1 MLLGDSHKDVL
12 IPETANCRM
21 ASISDI
27 LRLTEAVPS
36 HPLLSLHVPLLT
48 MKLTLKRQLR
58 PRPFSSVLGFL
69 DLKTGV
75 TVVVLFAVRT
85 ALLHPNSP

>member
-1 MLLGDSHKDVL
+1 
-12 IPETANCRM
+12 
-21 ASISDI
+21 
-27 LRLTEAVPS
+27 
-36 HPLLSLHVPLLT
+36 

-75 TVVVLFAVRT
+75 TVVVLFAVRPYPT
-85 ALLHPNSP
+85 SPELSLTLQPRYSTRSPESMA

>member
-1 MLLGDSHKDVL
+1 
-12 IPETANCRM
+12 
-21 ASISDI
+21 
-27 LRLTEAVPS
+27 
-36 HPLLSLHVPLLT
+36 

-75 TVVVLFAVRT
+75 TVVVLFAVRI
-85 ALLHPNSP
+85 APLHPNPP

>member
-1 MLLGDSHKDVL
+1 MS
-12 IPETANCRM
+12 
-21 ASISDI
+21 
-27 LRLTEAVPS
+27 LRLQSAAP
-36 HPLLSLHVPLLT
+36 LHVPLP

-75 TVVVLFAVRT
+75 TVVVLFAVRLV
-85 ALLHPNSP
+85 LLHPKSP